1 MISITFQLTSIA
13 LDFSGMEKDATPSPE
28 EQARLNQHELNT
40 PVVIELD
47 ESETYGVD
55 ELTNY
60 AMDEISNRSGWC
72 VADCS
77 FA

>member
-1 MISITFQLTSIA
+1 MLITFQLTHLE
-13 LDFSGMEKDATPSPE
+13 LDFSGMEEEATPSPE
-28 EQARLNQHELNT
+28 EQAQLNTEQLAT
-40 PVVIELD
+40 PVVICID
-47 ESETYGVD
+47 EGETYGGD

-60 AMDEISNRSGWC
+60 ATDEISNRSGWC